1 MKRIIFL
8 FQVISGYDF
17 FCFYEDN
24 LFKVIFIR
32 SKFILV
38 VEVKLIVYKK
48 YKNVIKKR
56 KIFLQYVDDEFDEI
70 VKL

>member
-17 FCFYEDN
+17 FSFYEDN

-32 SKFILV
+32 SKFILI

>member
-17 FCFYEDN
+17 FSFYEDN

-32 SKFILV
+32 SKFILI

-56 KIFLQYVDDEFDEI
+56 KIYLQYVDDEFDEI